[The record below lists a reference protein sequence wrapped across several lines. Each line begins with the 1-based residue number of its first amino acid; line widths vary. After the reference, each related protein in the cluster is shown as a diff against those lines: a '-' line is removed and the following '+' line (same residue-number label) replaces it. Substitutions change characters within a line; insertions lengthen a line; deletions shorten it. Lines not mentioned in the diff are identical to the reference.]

1 MKTSSL
7 LAALVSAVLVTV
19 AGQAQ
24 AVQQCLVIGDS
35 LTKEYEVEFPILYP
49 ENQDAWDARN
59 WIETL
64 HDIRHDWFDLGSF
77 SAYYDVRITGHKYN
91 WAFPG
96 ATTAELRS
104 ALSSTNFFNKQ
115 WQGTLKSHIK
125 SDVERVVIF
134 AGGNDVDDYY
144 GKIYNG
150 ASAAQYTNRTRDNLM
165 WIVDYVRAQRSSI
178 PIVLVAVPHLGCV
191 PDVAR
196 SYPYNATKTARVT
209 VALDNLNKQLAALAK
224 TRGIGF
230 ASGVYDLTK
239 GLITKKFMIG
249 TVEINKGAD
258 PDARPSYAFSGD
270 GFHPGT
276 SLQAKV
282 AQIIVD
288 TFRTKWAT
296 PKIPAV
302 TDAEILSNKVLGLVP

>member
-1 MKTSSL
+1 MKTSSFIASL
-7 LAALVSAVLVTV
+7 LSAVLLAV
-19 AGQAQ
+19 AGQVQ

-49 ENQDAWDARN
+49 QNRDAWDSRN

-64 HDIRHDWFDLGSF
+64 HDIRHDWFDQGSF
-77 SAYYDVRITGHKYN
+77 SAYYDVRITGHKHN

-96 ATTAELRS
+96 ATSTEIRS
-104 ALSSTNFFNKQ
+104 ALSSSSFFNKQ
-115 WQGTLKSHIK
+115 WQSTLKSQIK
-125 SDVERVVIF
+125 SEVERVVIF
-134 AGGNDVDDYY
+134 VGGNDVDDYY

-150 ASAAQYTNRTRDNLM
+150 SAAAQYTNRTRDNVM
-165 WIVDYVRAQRSSI
+165 WIVDFVRAQRSSL
-178 PIVLVAVPHLGCV
+178 PIVLVSIPHLGCA

-196 SYPYNATKTARVT
+196 NNPYNTLKTGRVT
-209 VALDNLNKQLAALAK
+209 TALDALNKQLAALAK

-230 ASGVYDLTK
+230 ATGVYDLTK
-239 GLITKKFMIG
+239 SLITQKLIIG

-258 PDARPSYAFSGD
+258 ANARPNYAFSGD
-270 GFHPGT
+270 GFHPNT

-282 AQIIVD
+282 AQNILD

-296 PKIPAV
+296 PKIPAL
-302 TDAEILSNKVLGLVP
+302 TDAEILSKVLKLKP

>member
-1 MKTSSL
+1 MKTPSC
-7 LAALVSAVLVTV
+7 LAALLSAFLVV
-19 AGQAQ
+19 AASQAQ

-49 ENQDAWDARN
+49 ENRDAWDARN

-64 HDIRHDWFDLGSF
+64 HEIRHDWFDLGSF
-77 SAYYDVRITGHKYN
+77 SAYYDVRITGHKHN

-96 ATTAELRS
+96 ATTAEIRS
-104 ALSSTNFFNKQ
+104 ALSSSNFFNKQ
-115 WQGTLKSHIK
+115 WQGTLKSQIK
-125 SDVERVVIF
+125 SEVERVVIF
-134 AGGNDVDDYY
+134 AGGNDLDDCY

-150 ASAAQYTNRTRDNLM
+150 SSAAQYTNKIRDNLM
-165 WIVDYVRAQRSSI
+165 WIVDFVRAQRSSV

-191 PDVAR
+191 PDIAR
-196 SYPYNATKTARVT
+196 NNPYNATKTGRVT
-209 VALDNLNKQLAALAK
+209 TALDNLNKQLAALAK

-230 ASGVYDLTK
+230 ASGVYDFTK
-239 GLITKKFMIG
+239 GLITQKFVIG
-249 TVEINKGAD
+249 GVEINKGAD
-258 PDARPSYAFSGD
+258 ANARDTYAFSGD

-282 AQIIVD
+282 AQIILD
-288 TFRTKWAT
+288 TFRTKWPT

-302 TDAEILSNKVLGLVP
+302 TDAEILSKVIDVTP